1 MTLRRRLQVFIAFFA
16 VSVLAVAIWE
26 RYLYLEARAELS
38 ESLAVDIRLD
48 EVADQLSAALSL
60 SIFISLILLV
70 LAWIFL
76 DRWVLAP
83 LDEMRRELR
92 LVASGT
98 IHQVIEVAN
107 PPEIQLA
114 AADAEYMRQNLVAQI
129 DLARAAWQG
138 LEQDAPLVASMRKA
152 LSPTAIDTT
161 TLGLDVAGQTMPASG
176 AIAGDWWDVIRTPR
190 GIALAMVD
198 VTGHGPEAG
207 VVGLQIKAIMTA
219 ALSAGFAPN
228 SVMER
233 VSAGLADVDAL
244 LATAVILEIPNDISE
259 PTQWV
264 NAGHPAGY
272 WIDTNHLITTLNP
285 TGPML
290 AGFGGSWNSQEFYF
304 GAGDRIILASD
315 GLLETQDE
323 KGEEFGTRGLVTS
336 VVSGEQARNSS
347 ELTNLIVSTARQ
359 DSVTWHRDD
368 VSVVVITRRLGV

>member
-1 MTLRRRLQVFIAFFA
+1 MTLRRRLQFFIAFFA
-16 VSVLAVAIWE
+16 VLVLAAAVWE
-26 RYLYLEARAELS
+26 RYAYLQARAEIS
-38 ESLAVDIRLD
+38 ESLAQDIRLD
-48 EVADQLSAALSL
+48 EVADELSSALSV
-60 SIFISLILLV
+60 SIFISLLLLA

-76 DRWVLAP
+76 ERWVLAP
-83 LDEMRRELR
+83 LDEMRNELR
-92 LVASGT
+92 MVASGT

-114 AADAEYMRQNLVAQI
+114 AADAESMRQNLVAQI

-138 LEQDAPLVASMRKA
+138 LEQDAPLVTSMRKA
-152 LSPTAIDTT
+152 LSPTAMDTT
-161 TLGLDVAGQTMPASG
+161 NLGIDVAGQTLPASG

-207 VVGLQIKAIMTA
+207 VFGLQIKAVMVA
-219 ALSAGFAPN
+219 ALSAGFMPIA
-228 SVMER
+228 VMER
-233 VSAGLADVDAL
+233 VSAGLVDIDAL
-244 LATAVILEIPNDISE
+244 LATAVILEIPNDISA

-272 WIDTNHLITTLNP
+272 WIDKNHLITSLNP

-290 AGFGGSWNSQEFYF
+290 GGFGGNWQSQELFF
-304 GAGDRIILASD
+304 GAGDRIVLVSD

-323 KGEEFGTRGLVTS
+323 KGEEFGTRGLISS
-336 VVSGEQARNSS
+336 VISGQQSLNST

-359 DSVTWHRDD
+359 DSVTWNRDD
-368 VSVVVITRRLGV
+368 VSVVVISRRLGG

>member
-161 TLGLDVAGQTMPASG
+161 TLGLDVAGQTLPASG

-219 ALSAGFAPN
+219 ALSAGFVPN

-323 KGEEFGTRGLVTS
+323 KGEEFGARGLVTS

>member
-1 MTLRRRLQVFIAFFA
+1 MTLRRRLQFFIAFFA
-16 VSVLAVAIWE
+16 VLVLAAAVWE
-26 RYLYLEARAELS
+26 RYAYLQARAEIS
-38 ESLAVDIRLD
+38 EALAQDIRLD
-48 EVADQLSAALSL
+48 EVADELSSALSV
-60 SIFISLILLV
+60 SIFISLLLLA

-76 DRWVLAP
+76 ERWVLAP
-83 LDEMRRELR
+83 LDEMRNELR
-92 LVASGT
+92 MVASGT

-114 AADAEYMRQNLVAQI
+114 AADAESMRQNLVAQI

-138 LEQDAPLVASMRKA
+138 LEQDAPLVTSMRKA
-152 LSPTAIDTT
+152 LSPTAMDTT
-161 TLGLDVAGQTMPASG
+161 NIGIDVAGQTLPASG

-207 VVGLQIKAIMTA
+207 VFGLQIKAVMAA
-219 ALSAGFAPN
+219 ALSAGFTPIA
-228 SVMER
+228 VMER
-233 VSAGLADVDAL
+233 VSAGLVDVDAL
-244 LATAVILEIPNDISE
+244 LATAVILEIPNDISA

-272 WIDTNHLITTLNP
+272 WIDKNHLITSLNP

-290 AGFGGSWNSQEFYF
+290 GGFGGTWQSQELFF
-304 GAGDRIILASD
+304 GAGDRIVLVSD

-323 KGEEFGTRGLVTS
+323 KGEEFGTRGLISS
-336 VVSGEQARNSS
+336 VISGQQSLNST

-359 DSVTWHRDD
+359 DSVTWNRDD
-368 VSVVVITRRLGV
+368 VSVVVISRRLGG

>member
-16 VSVLAVAIWE
+16 ATVLGAAIWE
-26 RYLYLEARAELS
+26 RYVYVRARAEIS
-38 ESLAVDIRLD
+38 DSIAQDIRLD
-48 EVADQLSAALSL
+48 EVADQLSTALSV
-60 SIFISLILLV
+60 SILISLLLLV

-76 DRWVLAP
+76 DRWLLAP
-83 LDEMRRELR
+83 LDEMRSELR
-92 LVASGT
+92 MVASGT
-98 IHQVIEVAN
+98 IHQVIEVSN
-107 PPEIQLA
+107 PPEIKLA
-114 AADAEYMRQNLVAQI
+114 AADAESMRQNLVAQI

-272 WIDTNHLITTLNP
+272 WIDANHLITTLNP

-290 AGFGGSWNSQEFYF
+290 AGFGGSWESQEFYF
-304 GAGDRIILASD
+304 GHGDRIVLASD

-336 VVSGEQARNSS
+336 VISGEQSRNSS

-359 DSVTWHRDD
+359 DSVTWNRDD
-368 VSVVVITRRLGV
+368 VSVVVITRRLGE

>member
-1 MTLRRRLQVFIAFFA
+1 MTLRRRLQFFIASFA
-16 VSVLAVAIWE
+16 AMVLAAAVWE
-26 RYLYLEARAELS
+26 RYAYLQARAEIS
-38 ESLAVDIRLD
+38 ESVAQDSRLD
-48 EVADQLSAALSL
+48 EVANELSSALSVSVL
-60 SIFISLILLV
+60 ISLLLLA

-76 DRWVLAP
+76 ERWVLAP
-83 LDEMRRELR
+83 LDEMRSELR
-92 LVASGT
+92 MVASGT

-114 AADAEYMRQNLVAQI
+114 AADAESMRQNLVAQI

-138 LEQDAPLVASMRKA
+138 LEQDAPLVTSMRKA

-161 TLGLDVAGQTMPASG
+161 NLGIDVAGQTLPASG

-207 VVGLQIKAIMTA
+207 VFGLQIKAVMAA
-219 ALSAGFAPN
+219 ALSAGFTPIA
-228 SVMER
+228 VMER
-233 VSAGLADVDAL
+233 VSAGLVDIDAL
-244 LATAVILEIPNDISE
+244 LATAVILEIPNDISA

-272 WIDTNHLITTLNP
+272 WIDKNHLITSLNP

-290 AGFGGSWNSQEFYF
+290 GGFGGTWQSQELFF
-304 GAGDRIILASD
+304 GGGDRIVLVSD

-323 KGEEFGTRGLVTS
+323 KGEEFGTRGLISS
-336 VVSGEQARNSS
+336 VISGQQSLNST

-359 DSVTWHRDD
+359 DSVTWNRDD
-368 VSVVVITRRLGV
+368 VSVVVISRRLGG

>member
-16 VSVLAVAIWE
+16 ATVLGAAIWE
-26 RYLYLEARAELS
+26 RYVYVRARAEIS
-38 ESLAVDIRLD
+38 DSIAQDIRLD
-48 EVADQLSAALSL
+48 EVADQLSTALSV
-60 SIFISLILLV
+60 SIFISLLLLV

-76 DRWVLAP
+76 DRWLLAP
-83 LDEMRRELR
+83 LDEMRSELR
-92 LVASGT
+92 MVASGT
-98 IHQVIEVAN
+98 IHQVIEVSN
-107 PPEIQLA
+107 PPEIKLA
-114 AADAEYMRQNLVAQI
+114 AADAESMRQNLVAQI

-272 WIDTNHLITTLNP
+272 WIDANHLITTLNP

-290 AGFGGSWNSQEFYF
+290 AGFGGSWESQEFYF
-304 GAGDRIILASD
+304 GPGDRIVLASD

-336 VVSGEQARNSS
+336 VISGEQSRNSS

-359 DSVTWHRDD
+359 DSVTWNRDD

>member
-16 VSVLAVAIWE
+16 ATVLGAAIWE
-26 RYLYLEARAELS
+26 RYVYVRARAEIS
-38 ESLAVDIRLD
+38 DSIAQDIRLD
-48 EVADQLSAALSL
+48 EVADQLSTALSV
-60 SIFISLILLV
+60 SILISLLLLV

-76 DRWVLAP
+76 DRWLLAP
-83 LDEMRRELR
+83 LDEMRSELR
-92 LVASGT
+92 MVASGT
-98 IHQVIEVAN
+98 IHQVIEVSN
-107 PPEIQLA
+107 PPEIKLA
-114 AADAEYMRQNLVAQI
+114 AADAESMRQNLVAQI

-272 WIDTNHLITTLNP
+272 WIDANHLITTLNP

-290 AGFGGSWNSQEFYF
+290 AGFGGSWESQEFYF
-304 GAGDRIILASD
+304 GPGDRIVLASD

-336 VVSGEQARNSS
+336 VISGEQSRNSS

-359 DSVTWHRDD
+359 DSVTWNRDD
-368 VSVVVITRRLGV
+368 VSVVVITRRLGE